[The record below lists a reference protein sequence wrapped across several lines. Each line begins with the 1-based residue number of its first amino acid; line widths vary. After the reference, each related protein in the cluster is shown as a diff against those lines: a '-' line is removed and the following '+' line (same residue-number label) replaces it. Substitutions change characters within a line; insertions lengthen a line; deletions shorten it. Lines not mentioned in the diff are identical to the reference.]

1 LFSAPSSLR
10 DIGESSDLFEEGG
23 ELIIRRIVSV
33 DGKNKCYIN
42 DHMVTVK
49 TLAEV
54 GRHLLDLHGQH
65 EHQSLFMAS
74 THVHY
79 LDKYSGDDLL
89 RLRGLFQ
96 ESAKGLRD
104 RRQELASLKGAEREL
119 LAKRDLLQ
127 FQINEI
133 EEACPEP
140 AEDEGLTR
148 EREVLRN
155 AERLFSVV
163 VKAVHSISEGAD
175 FAPATDLIAGACD
188 ELRSVSQID
197 AGLDDVAGRVNSILI
212 ELEDCAAALK
222 GYAAGLDFPPGRL
235 QEVEDRLSLLALLKK
250 KYGATIAEILE
261 YHESAAHELMLCDT
275 SGERI
280 AKLESEIAEAQGT
293 LAGLARELS
302 AERRA
307 AAKVFAAEVTKELE
321 DLNMVNAEFKV
332 LLTREQDGDG
342 LPIDGE
348 RFKVFSHGVDRIEF
362 MISANKGE
370 PVKPLAKIA
379 SGGEV
384 SRIMLALKIILAD
397 ADAIPTLIFDEI
409 DVGIGGKTAM
419 AVGEK
424 MSVLSR
430 KHQVVAV
437 THLPQIAS
445 FADSHFSIEKKE
457 LGGKS
462 ITEVEEL
469 LEANRIREMAR
480 LLSGKVDSDL
490 SLKHAEELL
499 DRAAN
504 TKIREAHGRA
514 N

>member
-1 LFSAPSSLR
+1 
-10 DIGESSDLFEEGG
+10 
-23 ELIIRRIVSV
+23 
-33 DGKNKCYIN
+33 
-42 DHMVTVK
+42 
-49 TLAEV
+49 
-54 GRHLLDLHGQH
+54 
-65 EHQSLFMAS
+65 
-74 THVHY
+74 
-79 LDKYSGDDLL
+79 
-89 RLRGLFQ
+89 
-96 ESAKGLRD
+96 
-104 RRQELASLKGAEREL
+104 
-119 LAKRDLLQ
+119 
-127 FQINEI
+127 
-133 EEACPEP
+133 
-140 AEDEGLTR
+140 
-148 EREVLRN
+148 
-155 AERLFSVV
+155 
-163 VKAVHSISEGAD
+163 
-175 FAPATDLIAGACD
+175 
-188 ELRSVSQID
+188 
-197 AGLDDVAGRVNSILI
+197 
-212 ELEDCAAALK
+212 
-222 GYAAGLDFPPGRL
+222 
-235 QEVEDRLSLLALLKK
+235 
-250 KYGATIAEILE
+250 
-261 YHESAAHELMLCDT
+261 
-275 SGERI
+275 
-280 AKLESEIAEAQGT
+280 
-293 LAGLARELS
+293 
-302 AERRA
+302 
-307 AAKVFAAEVTKELE
+307 
-321 DLNMVNAEFKV
+321 MVNAEFKV